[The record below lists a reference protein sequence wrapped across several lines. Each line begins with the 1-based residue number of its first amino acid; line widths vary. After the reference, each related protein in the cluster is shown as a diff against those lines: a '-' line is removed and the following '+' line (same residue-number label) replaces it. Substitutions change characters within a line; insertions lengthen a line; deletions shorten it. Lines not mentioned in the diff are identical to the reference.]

1 MKTAILDIRPANAP
15 GRDLRQGDT
24 AELVR
29 LFALDRLPARRP
41 LHCRWR
47 VGADGRLAAI
57 WDPDIG
63 PALQR

>member
-1 MKTAILDIRPANAP
+1 MKTAILDIRPANVP
-15 GRDLRQGDT
+15 GLDLRQGDA

-41 LHCRWR
+41 LACRWR

-57 WDPDIG
+57 WEPDIG
-63 PALQR
+63 PALQH